1 MIKMV
6 EKSAKC
12 TQNEHSLCKGDIIEM
27 AGGSKITKICQCQC
41 HDTMY
46 QLVRR
51 IHTVNSS

>member
-41 HDTMY
+41 HDSMY

-51 IHTVNSS
+51 IHTANSS

>member
-1 MIKMV
+1 MRKMV
-6 EKSAKC
+6 EKSPKC

-41 HDTMY
+41 HDSMY

-51 IHTVNSS
+51 IHTANSQ